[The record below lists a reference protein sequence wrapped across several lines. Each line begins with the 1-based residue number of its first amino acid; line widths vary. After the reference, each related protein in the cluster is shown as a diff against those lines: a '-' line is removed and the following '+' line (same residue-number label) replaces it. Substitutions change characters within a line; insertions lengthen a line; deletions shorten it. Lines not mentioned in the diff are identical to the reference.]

1 MSELKITMAK
11 LLFRLN
17 GVNDDEAEEVR
28 NLLHD
33 AGFEFY
39 ETDEGRWRIS
49 VAAIWLRH
57 NEDYGQARS
66 LLDQYQQERLQ
77 RIRSEYEQQQ
87 AGNTRNIFQ
96 RWLEQPAE
104 LIMTLIAIM
113 LVLALTLWPFLSLG
127 Q

>member
-1 MSELKITMAK
+1 MAK

-17 GVNDDEAEEVR
+17 GVNEDEAEDVR
-28 NLLHD
+28 TLLQD
-33 AGFEFY
+33 AGIEFY

-57 NEDYGQARS
+57 NDDYEQARG

-87 AGNTRNIFQ
+87 QEGNTQSMLQ

-104 LIMTLIAIM
+104 LIMTLIAVL
-113 LVLALTLWPFLSLG
+113 LVLGLTLWPFLSLG